1 MNARL
6 EEIRQERIKKLQQ
19 WRQFGV
25 DPFPPRTPPREP
37 IEEARKKEGEK
48 VSVCGR
54 IKAWRGHGGSSF
66 ADLYDQS
73 GKIQLFFSRR
83 DLGEENYQRLELLDI
98 GDFLFAQGEIF
109 TTQKGEVSIKVSS
122 YQLLAKSLRPLP
134 GKWRGLRDIELR
146 CRKRYLD
153 LLVNPSSRDVFL
165 KRSQIVSFM
174 RAFLEKKGFL
184 EVETPTL
191 QPIYGGASAR
201 PFVTHHHALDVDL
214 YLKVSDELYL
224 KRLIIGGIEK
234 VFEIDHNFRNEG
246 IDKHH
251 NPEFTMMECYWA
263 YADYQDMMVLTEE
276 LFSQS
281 AKEVLGKTIIS
292 YQGHKINLKTPW
304 ERISMAEAI
313 KHYLG
318 WDAKK
323 ISDQELKRKLAQSK
337 ITLPG
342 KFNRGLAIAA
352 LFEEAEPYLIQPT
365 IVYDYPKETTM
376 LCKLKPGNPDLIE
389 RFEPYIAGMEVGNAY
404 SELNDPL
411 LQHEFFLDQVKRKK
425 AGEEEATPLDED
437 FLEAME
443 YGMPPTGGL
452 GIGIDRM
459 VMLLTGQENIRD
471 VILFPTLKPKKEEK
485 SI

>member
-6 EEIRQERIKKLQQ
+6 GKIRQERIKKLQE
-19 WRQFGV
+19 WRHLGV
-25 DPFPPRTPPREP
+25 DPFPPRLPKREL
-37 IEEARKKEGEK
+37 IEKARGEKGKK

-54 IKAWRGHGGSSF
+54 IRAWRGHGGSSF

-83 DLGEENYQRLELLDI
+83 DLGEENYHHLDLLDI
-98 GDFLFAQGEIF
+98 GDFLFVRGEVFETKKGEIS
-109 TTQKGEVSIKVSS
+109 VKVSS

-134 GKWRGLRDIELR
+134 GKWRGLKDIELR

-153 LLVNPSSRDVFL
+153 LLINPASFDVFL
-165 KRSQIVSFM
+165 KRSQTVSFV
-174 RAFLEKKGFL
+174 RSFLEKEGFL

-191 QPIYGGASAR
+191 QPLYGGASAR

-263 YADYQDMMVLTEE
+263 YADYHDMMRLTEE
-276 LFSQS
+276 LFSRV
-281 AKEVLGKTIIS
+281 AKEVLGETIIS
-292 YQGHKINLKTPW
+292 YHGHKINLKTPW

-318 WDAKK
+318 WDPQK
-323 ISDQELKRKLAQSK
+323 ISDRELKKKLAQK
-337 ITLPG
+337 KMILPG
-342 KFNRGLAIAA
+342 EFNRGQAMAA
-352 LFEEAEPYLIQPT
+352 LFEEVEPYLVQPT
-365 IVYDYPKETTM
+365 FIYDYPKETTM
-376 LCKLKPGNPDLIE
+376 LCKLKPENPDLIE

-411 LQHEFFLDQVKRKK
+411 LQREFFADQVERKK
-425 AGEEEATPLDED
+425 AGDEEATPMDED

-459 VMLLTGQENIRD
+459 IMLLTGQENIRD
-471 VILFPTLKPKKEEK
+471 VILFPTLRPKKE
-485 SI
+485 